1 MVRSQFVVGE
11 LLIFAWVN
19 RWIPLNFLLLTSK
32 CGWVWM
38 SQNLWF
44 SFIFWTS
51 TTPSFFHAVHQGIP
65 LVLIHRHF
73 APGPGWHPCWVVTW
87 QRHSLNS
94 WSNPIQFIIHIIAY
108 YVVKYLNGWWCVP
121 WSRVGL
127 HAHIRVLPAIHSEHV
142 IFYILYIIF
151 YILYSIYYI
160 LYIIFYILYS
170 IYYNYSIFYII
181 YILLLLLLLSLLSYI
196 YIYILHYT

>member
-1 MVRSQFVVGE
+1 MDE
-11 LLIFAWVN
+11 Y
-19 RWIPLNFLLLTSK
+19 
-32 CGWVWM
+32 GWVKTYD
-38 SQNLWF
+38 F
-44 SFIFWTS
+44 HSFFEH
-51 TTPSFFHAVHQGIP
+51 PQLPVFFHAVHQGIP

-170 IYYNYSIFYII
+170 IYYILYIIFYTLYYILYYIYYILYFIFYI
-181 YILLLLLLLSLLSYI
+181 YYC
-196 YIYILHYT
+196 YYYCYYYYHY